1 MANVIQWQ
9 GVSYNNKPYPGWAEF
24 LGWLM
29 ALSSMVLIPAF
40 AIYQLWKT
48 PGTVTEVR
56 ILFLNS
62 HVVVCLSYQTWCRLT
77 FVILES
83 PPLAIYAL
91 SCGTFTGRWGSE
103 SFWLRN
109 VSKFRQNLTRFVKAS
124 LKIALSVRAAILVSN
139 FLSLAWG

>member
-56 ILFLNS
+56 IPFLNS

-77 FVILES
+77 FGILGS
-83 PPLAIYAL
+83 PPLAIYVLAERL
-91 SCGTFTGRWGSE
+91 LVGGAAKV
-103 SFWLRN
+103 FWLRN
-109 VSKFRQNLTRFVKAS
+109 VWKFRQNLTRFVKAS
-124 LKIALSVRAAILVSN
+124 LKTSLSVRAAILVSN
-139 FLSLAWG
+139 VPSLAWR

>member
-48 PGTVTEVR
+48 PGTVKEVR
-56 ILFLNS
+56 ILFLNFT
-62 HVVVCLSYQTWCRLT
+62 CCRSFIIPDMVQVDLCDSGVST
-77 FVILES
+77 SGHLCPWLGNVYWS
-83 PPLAIYAL
+83 V
-91 SCGTFTGRWGSE
+91 GSE
-103 SFWLRN
+103 SL
-109 VSKFRQNLTRFVKAS
+109 
-124 LKIALSVRAAILVSN
+124 LVTKC
-139 FLSLAWG
+139 LEI

>member
-9 GVSYNNKPYPGWAEF
+9 GVSYNNKPYPGWAEL

-103 SFWLRN
+103 SF
-109 VSKFRQNLTRFVKAS
+109 
-124 LKIALSVRAAILVSN
+124 LVAKC
-139 FLSLAWG
+139 LEI

>member
-56 ILFLNS
+56 ILFLIS

-77 FVILES
+77 FVILGS
-83 PPLAIYAL
+83 PPLVSYVLGCGNVYWSVGQRKFFGYEMSRNLDKIEQDL
-91 SCGTFTGRWGSE
+91 S
-103 SFWLRN
+103 
-109 VSKFRQNLTRFVKAS
+109 KPH
-124 LKIALSVRAAILVSN
+124 
-139 FLSLAWG
+139 

>member
-48 PGTVTEVR
+48 PGTLKEVR

-62 HVVVCLSYQTWCRLT
+62 HVVVRLSYQTWCRLT
-77 FVILES
+77 FVILRS
-83 PPLAIYAL
+83 PPLAIYVL
-91 SCGTFTGRWGSE
+91 GGGTFTGRWGREILLVTKCLEIWTNFNKVCQS
-103 SFWLRN
+103 LIKNRA
-109 VSKFRQNLTRFVKAS
+109 FRYRRPSWFQMSRV
-124 LKIALSVRAAILVSN
+124 
-139 FLSLAWG
+139 

>member
-1 MANVIQWQ
+1 
-9 GVSYNNKPYPGWAEF
+9 
-24 LGWLM
+24 M

-139 FLSLAWG
+139 FLS